1 MEKIILTAEGKKELE
16 QRLNVL
22 KNELIPQ
29 VVQRIKVAREQ
40 GDLSENAEY
49 TAAREEQGKLEG
61 EKHDIE
67 TKLKYGEVISGVTKK
82 DVIEVGTKLKY
93 LDLEENEEYTFTI
106 VGTAEADLSKGKIS
120 NESPLGKVLMSK
132 KVGDVCVVNAPKGG
146 SYEIKVLEILD

>member
-49 TAAREEQGKLEG
+49 TSARDEQAKLEG

-67 TKLKYGEVISGVTKK
+67 TKLKYGEVISSPASTGI
-82 DVIEVGTKLKY
+82 IEVGTKFKY
-93 LDLEENEEYTFTI
+93 LDLDENEEYIFTI
-106 VGTAEADLSKGKIS
+106 VGTAEADLTKGKIS
-120 NESPLGKVLMSK
+120 NEAPLGKALMGK
-132 KVGDVCVVNAPKGG
+132 KAGDVCVVNAPKGG
-146 SYEIKVLEILD
+146 SYEVKVLEILG